1 MKSNSADS
9 MESVEC
15 GLEDEAGSAY
25 DVDWSEEP
33 EGEEQETTSPEVR
46 RFKVT
51 ASEAGGRL
59 DLGLSELMSCSRSR
73 VQKLIKS
80 GKVTCLGKV
89 IDSGSCRLEQGQ
101 VLQVELPP
109 LVPAVPL
116 PDPDVLLDIVYEDD
130 SIVVVNKQRGLIV
143 HPGAGVTSGT
153 LVNGLLAHCHDL
165 SGIGGVERPGIVHR
179 LDKDTSGLLV
189 VSKND
194 AAHLSLS
201 EQFAQRQVT
210 KYYLALVYGVP
221 ESAHGLIEQPIGRHP
236 SDRKRMAVCS
246 RGRTAK
252 TEYQVL
258 ESFLAKYAWLKI
270 HLFTGR
276 THQIRVHLAW
286 IGHPLVG
293 DLLYKPRKNPWNLE
307 GQALHCN
314 YLSFRHP
321 KTGAVLEFTAP
332 VPTVLQNILTDLGAK
347 G

>member
-1 MKSNSADS
+1 M
-9 MESVEC
+9 
-15 GLEDEAGSAY
+15 
-25 DVDWSEEP
+25 
-33 EGEEQETTSPEVR
+33 
-46 RFKVT
+46 
-51 ASEAGGRL
+51 
-59 DLGLSELMSCSRSR
+59 
-73 VQKLIKS
+73 
-80 GKVTCLGKV
+80 
-89 IDSGSCRLEQGQ
+89 
-101 VLQVELPP
+101 
-109 LVPAVPL
+109 
-116 PDPDVLLDIVYEDD
+116 
-130 SIVVVNKQRGLIV
+130 
-143 HPGAGVTSGT
+143 
-153 LVNGLLAHCHDL
+153 
-165 SGIGGVERPGIVHR
+165 
-179 LDKDTSGLLV
+179 
-189 VSKND
+189 
-194 AAHLSLS
+194 
-201 EQFAQRQVT
+201 
-210 KYYLALVYGVP
+210 ALVYGVP

-276 THQIRVHLAW
+276 THQIRVHMAW